1 MKVRVIFVG
10 CSFMSKFN
18 LELLVLTVKTV
29 KKNPVVWMI
38 PLPLMLILSKLDF
51 HPRSWIGFMSVKS
64 TDRIWVSML
73 LLKAVA
79 VIASSILLYTMI
91 MAIVKKV
98 FLRQRR
104 PIIFE
109 VKENFFPLSLLVITV
124 LLPLNF
130 CYEVVFKFLYSPGVM
145 GYFWNYFLVF
155 MKSIFFYYVLYS
167 GIEKELTT
175 EKSLYN
181 KLKNSFS
188 RGITIKLLIISL
200 SISII
205 TTPIFY
211 YTNHKPF
218 QPINLWVDFSVL
230 LFQALIHTFLII
242 YSGVLYYKQM
252 DRYGSTV

>member
-10 CSFMSKFN
+10 CSFMSKIN

-29 KKNPVVWMI
+29 KKNPVVWVI
-38 PLPLMLILSKLDF
+38 PLLLMLILSKLIIY
-51 HPRSWIGFMSVKS
+51 PREWIRFWSINS
-64 TDRIWVSML
+64 TDRMFVFISL
-73 LLKAVA
+73 IKAA
-79 VIASSILLYTMI
+79 AIIAASAFLFSIIVT
-91 MAIVKKV
+91 IVKIV
-98 FLRQRR
+98 FQGQRR
-104 PIIFE
+104 PLLLE
-109 VKENFFPLSLLVITV
+109 VKENFFPLSVLIITV

-130 CYEVVFKFLYSPGVM
+130 FYEVIFEFLYSPGMM
-145 GYFWNYFLVF
+145 GYFWNYLLVF